1 MRILPL
7 TSKTQAKILG
17 SRRDSSR
24 SAERVAARIV
34 ADVRRRGDAALFSWT
49 KRLDRLALS
58 AKSVW
63 VSPAE
68 IAKATKSASPE
79 FLEAVDHAARNIRA
93 VARNQKPKEWT
104 IQVEPGVR
112 A

>member
-7 TSKTQAKILG
+7 TNATQAKILG

-49 KRLDRLALS
+49 KRLDRLALN
-58 AKSVW
+58 AKTVW
-63 VSPAE
+63 VSRAE
-68 IAKATKSASPE
+68 MAKAS
-79 FLEAVDHAARNIRA
+79 
-93 VARNQKPKEWT
+93 
-104 IQVEPGVR
+104 
-112 A
+112 